1 MVKHLSMRVAWHDNQ
16 WNGTICCNPNS
27 NGYCT
32 QLPRIYEE
40 KKDDEEPN
48 KAWWELKP
56 LELPPCKSEGGA
68 FMNTKPYKRSF
79 KHPYKDYKKANHSH
93 LERTEIEVP
102 PFSDFAV
109 PFWWMLNKNQQEINN
124 EYPDLPFNQWAKEFM
139 SPWVYDDKRQHAIL
153 NIFFNAIV
161 KNRSLVVFYTKSGNP
176 VDEECQRLLIGI
188 GLVTDKS
195 GTHSYIKKGQGPDYP
210 IWDRRISHSIR
221 PIGHAGDDQGFLV
234 PYHDYLSLEDKQ
246 YKVEGKLKTKAE
258 LIEEIKVP
266 LIETGDSENRMDDF
280 SYGSELITDRNMLAV
295 VTKLRN
301 VVEVIIKHGIVKG
314 PWDKRLQWLNKQ
326 VGMIKENMGP
336 YPSFSSALVAFG
348 FKQGHLF
355 TYDIYTEG
363 ICEQKGNPWDIFE
376 QAIYGNIKEL
386 NKRPYAKE
394 FAQIKTLWESLK
406 NDDKKLLIL
415 LSRFEIGVTQIVRW
429 FDEAKRKA
437 NGYNVSTK
445 DILSNP
451 YLIVEE
457 DEPKIIEHSIDVETI
472 DNGVFEDVAVQ
483 GEYIPEKPY
492 KLESKIDP
500 RRIRALVISLLK
512 DAAKEG
518 DTLLSLF
525 EIRERLELLSI
536 NDEVDIPANYLEVH
550 MEYLKEKL
558 VHISTEKVNA
568 LQLKIYERIETELSK
583 KLLARASKSLP
594 SLEEDWKKL
603 IVEAIKKNGGVFDP
617 RHARHSDALNDQSIA
632 LEKITTRKLS
642 ILNGPA
648 GTGKTSVMG
657 ALVASKKISNG
668 AILLLAPTGKARVKL
683 EKMTGHKAFTI
694 AQFLTKQKRF
704 DWSRMKVLYYGK
716 EQYKA
721 EKTLIIDECSMLTE
735 SDFYALFQAL
745 DLTHIERIILVG
757 DPYQLPPIGAGRP
770 FADLCSY
777 LDGPFEK
784 DEEDR
789 IKASWALA
797 KLEVVVR
804 TKNGAESD
812 TLMLASW
819 FAGRKGGKNND
830 EIFEKIGDNP
840 KLNDLQVE
848 YWNDPEVLPETILK
862 IVNKEFDI
870 KDEKL
875 VEGFNKILGLNGN
888 KFPIENPEVV
898 ENFQM
903 LAPVRSPLWGTN
915 NINRLIQSTYRNRP
929 TEPWETTLG
938 DQQIWKNDKVIQI
951 KNEKR
956 NAKLFDKKSLKLIKE
971 DKEYVEEE
979 IQLSNGQIG
988 YIESFYGK
996 YGNAVFSGLEY
1007 YSVGYGSADFKE
1019 DGVKLELAYAITI
1032 HKSQGSDF
1040 KLVFLVLPK
1049 TGRILSRE
1057 LLYTGLT
1064 RAKEK
1069 LILLVEGD
1077 NAAWLFNYSKAEASE
1092 TAKRNTHLFK
1102 SEIRESRS
1110 SIPFVQN
1117 LIHKTKKGIYV
1128 RSKSEVIIANLL
1140 HDAEIDFEYE
1150 KRFDTEKGWRLPDF
1164 TIPTSAD
1171 EIIILEHLGM
1181 LHKPSY
1187 KEEWLQKKR
1196 FYENNGFVIG
1206 DNLFT
1211 TDEDENGAIDS
1222 EKISKEVIL
1231 KIKDLL

>member
-1 MVKHLSMRVAWHDNQ
+1 MRVAWHDNK
-16 WNGTICCNPNS
+16 WNGTVCCNPNS

-40 KKDDEEPN
+40 KKDNEEAN
-48 KAWWELKP
+48 KAWWEMKP
-56 LELPPCKSEGGA
+56 TELPPCKSEGGA
-68 FMNTKPYKRSF
+68 FMNSKGYKRSF
-79 KHPYKDYKKANHSH
+79 SHPYKEYNKANHSH

-102 PFSDFAV
+102 PYSSFAV
-109 PFWWMLNKNQQEINN
+109 PFWWMLNKNQLEINN
-124 EYPDLPFNQWAKEFM
+124 EYPDLPFNQWPKEFK

-153 NIFFNAIV
+153 NIFFNSIV
-161 KNRSLVVFYTKSGNP
+161 KNKSLVVFYTKTGNP
-176 VDEECQRLLIGI
+176 VDEECRRLLIGI
-188 GLVTDKS
+188 GLVADKS
-195 GTHSYIKKGQGPDYP
+195 GTLSYIKKGQGPDYP
-210 IWDRRISHSIR
+210 LWDRRISHSIR
-221 PIGHAGDDQGFLV
+221 PTGQAGDDAGFLI
-234 PYHDYLSLEDKQ
+234 PYHEYLALEDKQ

-258 LIEEIKVP
+258 LIEDIKVP
-266 LIETGDSENRMDDF
+266 LIETGDSENRIDDF

-301 VVEVIIKHGIVKG
+301 VVEIIIKHGIVPG

-326 VGMIKENMGP
+326 VGLIKENMGP
-336 YPSFSSALVAFG
+336 FPSFSSALVAFG

-355 TYDIYTEG
+355 AFDIYNEG
-363 ICEQKGNPWDIFE
+363 ICEQKDNPWDIFE
-376 QAIYGNIKEL
+376 DAIYGNVKEL
-386 NKRPYAKE
+386 NKRPYTKE
-394 FAQIKTLWESLK
+394 YDQIKILWESLK
-406 NDDKKLLIL
+406 REDKALLIL
-415 LSRFEIGVTQIVRW
+415 LSRFEIGVSQIVRW

-437 NGYNVSTK
+437 NGYNISTN
-445 DILSNP
+445 DLLSNP

-457 DEPKIIEHSIDVETI
+457 DDPKVTEHSIDVETI
-472 DNGVFEDVAVQ
+472 DNGVYEDVAVQ
-483 GEYIPEKPY
+483 GECVPEKPY
-492 KLESKIDP
+492 RLDSKIDP
-500 RRIRALVISLLK
+500 RRVRALVVSLLK

-525 EIRERLELLSI
+525 ETRERLDQLSV

-558 VHISTEKVNA
+558 FHISTEKVNA
-568 LQLKIYERIETELSK
+568 LQLTIYEKIETELSK
-583 KLLARASKSLP
+583 KFLARASRALP
-594 SLEEDWKKL
+594 SLGEDWKKL
-603 IVEAIKKNGGVFDP
+603 IVDAIKNNGGTFNEKDP
-617 RHARHSDALNDQSIA
+617 RHVDALNDQSIA

-657 ALVASKKISNG
+657 ALVASEKISDSS
-668 AILLLAPTGKARVKL
+668 ILLLAPTGKARVKL
-683 EKMTGHKAFTI
+683 EKMTGHKAYTI

-704 DWSRMKVLYYGK
+704 DWSRMKMLYYGK

-745 DLTHIERIILVG
+745 DLTHIDRIILVG

-777 LDGPFEK
+777 LDGPFEEY
-784 DEEDR
+784 EEER
-789 IKASWALA
+789 IKASGALA

-830 EIFEKIGDNP
+830 EIFEKIGDNT

-848 YWNDPEVLPETILK
+848 FWNDSEMLPETIQL
-862 IVNKEFDI
+862 IINKEFDI
-870 KDEKL
+870 KDDAL
-875 VEGFNKILGLNGN
+875 IAGFNKVLGLNGD

-898 ENFQM
+898 ENFQ
-903 LAPVRSPLWGTN
+903 LLTPVKSPLWGAN
-915 NINRLIQSTYRNRP
+915 NINRLIQNTYRERP

-938 DQQIWKNDKVIQI
+938 DQQIWKNEKVIQV

-956 NAKLFDKKSLKLIKE
+956 NGYLNKK
-971 DKEYVEEE
+971 EEE
-979 IQLSNGQIG
+979 VQLSNGQIG
-988 YIESFYGK
+988 YVVSFYKG
-996 YGNAVFSGLEY
+996 YGNAAFSGLE
-1007 YSVGYGSADFKE
+1007 GYTIGYNSADFKE
-1019 DGVKLELAYAITI
+1019 DGSKLELAYAITI

-1069 LILLVEGD
+1069 LILLVEGE

-1102 SEIRESRS
+1102 SEIRESKG

-1140 HDAEIDFEYE
+1140 HDADIVFEYE
-1150 KRFDTEKGWRLPDF
+1150 KRYDTEKGWRLPDF

-1187 KEEWLQKKR
+1187 KEEWEQKKQ
-1196 FYENNGFVIG
+1196 FYERNGFTIG

-1211 TDEDENGAIDS
+1211 TDEDANGAIDS
-1222 EKISKEVIL
+1222 EKISMEVIS
-1231 KIKDLL
+1231 KIKGLI

>member
-1 MVKHLSMRVAWHDNQ
+1 MVKHLSMRVAWHDNK
-16 WNGTICCNPNS
+16 WNGTVCCNPNS

-40 KKDDEEPN
+40 KKDNEEPN
-48 KAWWELKP
+48 KAWWDLKP
-56 LELPPCKSEGGA
+56 VELPPCKAEGGA
-68 FMNTKPYKRSF
+68 FMNSRGYKRSF
-79 KHPYKDYKKANHSH
+79 SHPYKDYKKANHAH

-102 PFSDFAV
+102 PFSAFAV
-109 PFWWMLNKNQQEINN
+109 PFWWMLDKNQQEINN
-124 EYPDLPFNQWAKEFM
+124 EYPDLPFNQWPKEFK
-139 SPWVYDDKRQHAIL
+139 SSWVYDDKRQHAIL
-153 NIFFNAIV
+153 NIFFNSIV
-161 KNRSLVVFYTKSGNP
+161 KSNSLVVFYTKTGNP
-176 VDEECQRLLIGI
+176 VDEECRRLLIGI

-195 GTHSYIKKGQGPDYP
+195 GTLSYIKKGQGPDYP
-210 IWDRRISHSIR
+210 LWDRRISHSIR
-221 PIGHAGDDQGFLV
+221 PTGQAGDDAGFLV
-234 PYHDYLSLEDKQ
+234 PYHEYLALEDKQ

-258 LIEEIKVP
+258 LIEEIKVS
-266 LIETGDSENRMDDF
+266 LIETGDNENRIDDF

-301 VVEVIIKHGIVKG
+301 VVEIIITHGIVPG
-314 PWDKRLQWLNKQ
+314 PWDKRLEWLNKQ
-326 VGMIKENMGP
+326 VGLIKENMGP
-336 YPSFSSALVAFG
+336 FPSFSSALVAFG

-355 TYDIYTEG
+355 AFDIYNEN

-376 QAIYGNIKEL
+376 DAIYGNIKEL
-386 NKRPYAKE
+386 NRRPYSKE
-394 FAQIKTLWESLK
+394 FEQIKILWESLK
-406 NDDKKLLIL
+406 REDKLLLIL

-429 FDEAKRKA
+429 FDEAKRKV
-437 NGYNVSTK
+437 NGYNISTK
-445 DILSNP
+445 DLLCNP

-457 DEPKIIEHSIDVETI
+457 DDPKATEHSIDVETI
-472 DNGVFEDVAVQ
+472 DNGVYEDVAIQ
-483 GEYIPEKPY
+483 GEYIPEQPY
-492 KLESKIDP
+492 RLDSKIDP
-500 RRIRALVISLLK
+500 RRVRALVVSLLK

-525 EIRERLELLSI
+525 ETRERLELLSV

-550 MEYLKEKL
+550 LEYLKEKL
-558 VHISTEKVNA
+558 FHISTEKVNA
-568 LQLKIYERIETELSK
+568 LQLKIYEKIETELSK
-583 KLLARASKSLP
+583 KFLARASRAMP

-603 IVEAIKKNGGVFDP
+603 IVDAIKNNGGTFNNKDP
-617 RHARHSDALNDQSIA
+617 RHVDALNDQSIA

-657 ALVASKKISNG
+657 ALVASEKISSSS
-668 AILLLAPTGKARVKL
+668 ILLLAPTGKARVKL

-694 AQFLTKQKRF
+694 AQFLTKQRRF
-704 DWSRMKVLYYGK
+704 DWSRMKMLYYGK

-745 DLTHIERIILVG
+745 DLTHIDRIILVG

-777 LDGPFEK
+777 LDGPFEEY
-784 DEEDR
+784 EEER
-789 IKASWALA
+789 IKASGALA

-830 EIFEKIGDNP
+830 SIFEKIGDNA

-848 YWNDPEVLPETILK
+848 FWDDSEKLPELIKL
-862 IVNKEFDI
+862 IINKEFNI
-870 KDEKL
+870 EDENL
-875 VEGFNKILGLNGN
+875 IAGFNKALGLNDN
-888 KFPIENPEVV
+888 KFPIGNPEVV
-898 ENFQM
+898 ENFQ
-903 LAPVRSPLWGTN
+903 LLTPVKSPLWGAN
-915 NINRLIQSTYRNRP
+915 NINRLIQNTYRERP

-938 DQQIWKNDKVIQI
+938 DQQIWKNEKVIQV

-956 NAKLFDKKSLKLIKE
+956 NGYLNKK
-971 DKEYVEEE
+971 EEE
-979 IQLSNGQIG
+979 VQLSNGQIG
-988 YIESFYGK
+988 YVVSFYKG
-996 YGNAVFSGLEY
+996 YGNAAFSGLE
-1007 YSVGYGSADFKE
+1007 GYTIGYNSADFKE
-1019 DGVKLELAYAITI
+1019 DGSKLELAYAITI

-1069 LILLVEGD
+1069 LILLVEGE

-1102 SEIRESRS
+1102 SEIRESKG

-1150 KRFDTEKGWRLPDF
+1150 KRYDTEKGWRLPDF
-1164 TIPTSAD
+1164 TIATSAD

-1187 KEEWLQKKR
+1187 KEEWQQKKL
-1196 FYENNGFVIG
+1196 FYEKNGFIVG

-1211 TDEDENGAIDS
+1211 SDEDANGAIDS
-1222 EKISKEVIL
+1222 ERISKEVIS
-1231 KIKDLL
+1231 KIKGLI